1 MQGVPCYSNLAFEG
15 DGAVQIVAARLSFHL
30 AASNSLKDKRQVSR
44 SLVSRLRQ
52 RFNVSVAEV
61 DAHDLWQSLVL
72 GVACVSNQAQ
82 HANQM
87 LDVIVD
93 YIHALRLEAELVE
106 VERETMV
113 GP

>member
-1 MQGVPCYSNLAFEG
+1 
-15 DGAVQIVAARLSFHL
+15 VQIVAARLSFHL
-30 AASNSLKDKRQVSR
+30 PASNSLKDKRQVSK

-61 DAHDLWQSLVL
+61 DGHDRWQTLVL
-72 GVACVSNQAQ
+72 GLACVSNHAG

-93 YIHALRLEAELVE
+93 YIHALRLDAELVE
-106 VERETMV
+106 VERETMG